1 MKDKFWNFV
10 FYKFIFVFGVVN
22 VQYLNEVRP
31 CLQIKI
37 HRVYLC
43 NMWLARNH
51 GLINPPLSTGGS
63 LGVVVHRVVLFA
75 LALATLQR
83 PIRIRKSLSWSCDS
97 HVTVFLSALLLHN
110 NPWLVPLQTGHV
122 AFCDPDPVRDNVYH
136 LHWRWP
142 VWWN

>member
-83 PIRIRKSLSWSCDS
+83 PIRIRKLSGLGSLKYHRVRSSPLR
-97 HVTVFLSALLLHN
+97 VLHLFSSLF
-110 NPWLVPLQTGHV
+110 P
-122 AFCDPDPVRDNVYH
+122 
-136 LHWRWP
+136 
-142 VWWN
+142 